1 MKDKFCLNS
10 HSEKRKSVYD
20 NKANSINKD
29 IKTITPIISK
39 NSVYENMA
47 NPINHK
53 DIKTIIPIISNF
65 ITEV

>member
-1 MKDKFCLNS
+1 M
-10 HSEKRKSVYD
+10 
-20 NKANSINKD
+20 ANSINHKD

-39 NSVYENMA
+39 KNSVYENLA
-47 NPINHK
+47 NPTNHK